1 MSRDALRRRP
11 EKGRGRGLGAS
22 WEGEGDEGG
31 AGGEGAESGGTG
43 RKSEEGRP
51 GSREEVAGCRA
62 PPAPGWTGGH
72 AACRPGRGPA
82 MAEPSPEDPPPNLKP
97 ETQPPEK
104 RRRTIEDFNK
114 FCSFVLAYAGYIPST
129 KEENDWTPS
138 GSNSPI
144 RPESVVDSD
153 GWESTHSDL
162 HTIETFVKKAK
173 SSKKK
178 AAFRRL
184 KSDSSLLEK
193 MKLKDSL
200 FDLDPVSKQQQPPLA
215 GPKGGL
221 DKKKDKRSRKAALET
236 GGAKRNRGD
245 PVGEKRSRIK
255 KSKKRKLK
263 KAERCEKKHKASLSE
278 TDSEEEDGA
287 VAAPLRP
294 GGEEGGTATAL
305 VSVQA
310 PPELLAASFPI
321 KLEDT
326 EGKGGLSTET
336 SQDGE
341 GSSSEGEMRVMD
353 EDIMVESGDDSWDL
367 ITCYCQKPFAGRPMI
382 ECNQCGT
389 WIHLSCAKI
398 KKTNV
403 PDIFYCQKCK
413 ESSRKL
419 PPPPPTLPGAAIA
432 VASRGGGEP

>member
-1 MSRDALRRRP
+1 
-11 EKGRGRGLGAS
+11 
-22 WEGEGDEGG
+22 
-31 AGGEGAESGGTG
+31 
-43 RKSEEGRP
+43 
-51 GSREEVAGCRA
+51 
-62 PPAPGWTGGH
+62 
-72 AACRPGRGPA
+72 

-97 ETQPPEK
+97 ETQAHQPPEK

-114 FCSFVLAYAGYIPST
+114 FCSFVLAYAGYIPSS

-200 FDLDPVSKQQQPPLA
+200 FDLDPVGKQQQPPLA
-215 GPKGGL
+215 GPKGAL
-221 DKKKDKRSRKAALET
+221 DKKKDKRNRKSALDAG
-236 GGAKRNRGD
+236 GGAKRNRGGGGGD

-263 KAERCEKKHKASLSE
+263 KAERSEKKHKASLSE
-278 TDSEEEDGA
+278 TDSEEEEGAA
-287 VAAPLRP
+287 VAPRRP
-294 GGEEGGTATAL
+294 GGEEGSATAATAL

-326 EGKGGLSTET
+326 EGKGGISTET

-413 ESSRKL
+413 EGSRKL
-419 PPPPPTLPGAAIA
+419 PLLPPPAVPSATVA

>member
-1 MSRDALRRRP
+1 
-11 EKGRGRGLGAS
+11 
-22 WEGEGDEGG
+22 
-31 AGGEGAESGGTG
+31 
-43 RKSEEGRP
+43 
-51 GSREEVAGCRA
+51 
-62 PPAPGWTGGH
+62 
-72 AACRPGRGPA
+72 

-200 FDLDPVSKQQQPPLA
+200 FDLDPVGKQPPQPPPLA

-221 DKKKDKRSRKAALET
+221 DKKKDRRNRKATLEA

-245 PVGEKRSRIK
+245 QVGEKRSRIK

-263 KAERCEKKHKASLSE
+263 KAERGEKKHKASLSE
-278 TDSEEEDGA
+278 TDSEEEEAAAAA
-287 VAAPLRP
+287 VA
-294 GGEEGGTATAL
+294 ATAL

-310 PPELLAASFPI
+310 PPELMAASFPI
-321 KLEDT
+321 KLEER
-326 EGKGGLSTET
+326 EGKGGISTET

-413 ESSRKL
+413 EGSRKQ
-419 PPPPPTLPGAAIA
+419 PPPPAVPGATAA
-432 VASRGGGEP
+432 VGSRAGGEP

>member
-1 MSRDALRRRP
+1 
-11 EKGRGRGLGAS
+11 
-22 WEGEGDEGG
+22 
-31 AGGEGAESGGTG
+31 
-43 RKSEEGRP
+43 
-51 GSREEVAGCRA
+51 
-62 PPAPGWTGGH
+62 
-72 AACRPGRGPA
+72 

-97 ETQPPEK
+97 ETQSHQPPEK

-114 FCSFVLAYAGYIPST
+114 FCSFVLAYAGYIPSS

-200 FDLDPVSKQQQPPLA
+200 FDLDPVSKQQQPLA
-215 GPKGGL
+215 GPKGAL
-221 DKKKDKRSRKAALET
+221 DKKKDKRNRKSALDAG
-236 GGAKRNRGD
+236 GGAKRNRGGGD

-263 KAERCEKKHKASLSE
+263 KAERSEKKHKASLSE
-278 TDSEEEDGA
+278 TDSEEEEGA
-287 VAAPLRP
+287 AMAPRRS
-294 GGEEGGTATAL
+294 GGEEGSATAATAL

-326 EGKGGLSTET
+326 EGKGGISTET

-413 ESSRKL
+413 EGPRKL
-419 PPPPPTLPGAAIA
+419 PLLPPPAVPSATVA

>member
-1 MSRDALRRRP
+1 
-11 EKGRGRGLGAS
+11 
-22 WEGEGDEGG
+22 
-31 AGGEGAESGGTG
+31 
-43 RKSEEGRP
+43 
-51 GSREEVAGCRA
+51 
-62 PPAPGWTGGH
+62 
-72 AACRPGRGPA
+72 
-82 MAEPSPEDPPPNLKP
+82 MAEPSPEDPLPNLKP

-114 FCSFVLAYAGYIPST
+114 FCSFVLAYAGYIPPA

-200 FDLDPVSKQQQPPLA
+200 FDLDPVGKQPPPPPPLA
-215 GPKGGL
+215 GPKGGGL
-221 DKKKDKRSRKAALET
+221 DKKKEKRNHRKAALEA
-236 GGAKRNRGD
+236 GGGVKRNRASD

-263 KAERCEKKHKASLSE
+263 KAERSEKKHKASLSE

-287 VAAPLRP
+287 PVGALRP
-294 GGEEGGTATAL
+294 GGEEGAAVAATAL
-305 VSVQA
+305 VSVQG
-310 PPELLAASFPI
+310 PPELLAASFPL

-326 EGKGGLSTET
+326 EGKEGISTET

-413 ESSRKL
+413 EASRKHPL
-419 PPPPPTLPGAAIA
+419 PPAVPSTTAA
-432 VASRGGGEP
+432 VASRGSGEP

>member
-1 MSRDALRRRP
+1 
-11 EKGRGRGLGAS
+11 
-22 WEGEGDEGG
+22 
-31 AGGEGAESGGTG
+31 
-43 RKSEEGRP
+43 
-51 GSREEVAGCRA
+51 
-62 PPAPGWTGGH
+62 
-72 AACRPGRGPA
+72 
-82 MAEPSPEDPPPNLKP
+82 MAEPSPEDPPPSLKA

-104 RRRTIEDFNK
+104 RQRTIEDFNK
-114 FCSFVLAYAGYIPST
+114 FCSFVLAYAGYIPSS
-129 KEENDWTPS
+129 KEENDWMPS

-153 GWESTHSDL
+153 GWESTQSDL

-200 FDLDPVSKQQQPPLA
+200 FDLDPVGKQPPPLA
-215 GPKGGL
+215 GPKAAT
-221 DKKKDKRSRKAALET
+221 DKKKDKRNRKAALEA
-236 GGAKRNRGD
+236 GGTKRNRSD
-245 PVGEKRSRIK
+245 PVGEKRARIK

-263 KAERCEKKHKASLSE
+263 RAERCEKSHKASVSE
-278 TDSEEEDGA
+278 TDSEEEDG
-287 VAAPLRP
+287 VAPPRP
-294 GGEEGGTATAL
+294 GVEEGAAAAR

-310 PPELLAASFPI
+310 PPELLATTFPI
-321 KLEDT
+321 KLEDV
-326 EGKGGLSTET
+326 EGKEGISTET

-403 PDIFYCQKCK
+403 PDIFFCQKCK
-413 ESSRKL
+413 ESSRKQPL
-419 PPPPPTLPGAAIA
+419 LAPPPPTALGATAA
-432 VASRGGGEP
+432 LASRGGGEP